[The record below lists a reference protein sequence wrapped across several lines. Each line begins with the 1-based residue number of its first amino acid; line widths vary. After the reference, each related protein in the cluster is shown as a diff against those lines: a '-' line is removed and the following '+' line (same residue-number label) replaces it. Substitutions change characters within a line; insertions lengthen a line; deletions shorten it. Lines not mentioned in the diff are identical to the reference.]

1 MVYDETLA
9 RRIRELVLD
18 LPGVEEKRMFGGIGF
33 LLNGNMVCG
42 VNKDDLILRLSLE
55 QASAALQQPNVR
67 VFDMTGRP
75 MKGWVVVGPQGVSE
89 ASGLRRWV
97 QQGFDFAAT
106 LPPK

>member
-9 RRIRELVLD
+9 RRIRDLVLD

-75 MKGWVVVGPQGVSE
+75 MKGWVVVGSQEVSE
-89 ASGLRRWV
+89 ASDLRRWV